1 MTQSTSHSTRY
12 LLLGI
17 WSHLS
22 HRRRIQLSLL
32 LAVMVASGSAE
43 LISLGAVIPFLAVLS
58 DPDRLWHQPLVQPLA
73 VQFGLTQPSELLIPT
88 TLLFAAAA
96 VLAASIRLTNLWFNG
111 RLAAFVGS
119 DLSCDAYRLTLYQPY
134 EVHLKRNSSEVIT
147 PITTQ
152 INATVNALNALLQLF
167 SSAVVAVFLLFGL
180 LMINAPVAL
189 AAAAIFGTVYTLLAS
204 TIRYELHRNG
214 QKIPLH

>member
-1 MTQSTSHSTRY
+1 MAQSTSQPTRL

-22 HRRRIQLSLL
+22 QRRRIQLSLL
-32 LAVMVASGSAE
+32 LAIMVASGSAE

-73 VQFGLTQPSELLIPT
+73 VQFVLTQPSELLIPT

-111 RLAAFVGS
+111 RLAASVGS
-119 DLSCDAYRLTLYQPY
+119 DLSCDAYRPRSISPMRCT
-134 EVHLKRNSSEVIT
+134 
-147 PITTQ
+147 
-152 INATVNALNALLQLF
+152 
-167 SSAVVAVFLLFGL
+167 
-180 LMINAPVAL
+180 
-189 AAAAIFGTVYTLLAS
+189 
-204 TIRYELHRNG
+204 
-214 QKIPLH
+214 